1 MSTDSFVQLKH
12 DIASLYPDFEASVTR
27 AWNEVLDELSKT
39 SSEIAAQGPS
49 YVPSIEFDSLNSLPS
64 EDLARLRR
72 RGTFVLRNV
81 VPRDEAK
88 QWKADLRT
96 FVDSNPDAEGTP
108 ADNPQYFQ
116 IFYTKSQVSAR
127 AHRNV
132 LAAQTW
138 CNQLYSHSSA
148 AEPVDLAAPLT
159 YVDRFR
165 MRQPG
170 FAWGA
175 HPPHM
180 DGGAIERW
188 RDSTFRSAFEKILQG
203 DWRSHN
209 PYSLKGRIGARTST
223 EGQPNQ
229 ASIFRTFQGWLAVSD
244 TGPGEGT
251 LKVFPDILLSSAYI
265 ILRPFFSPTV
275 EPNSPHA
282 LDAENWKFGE
292 LLSF

>member
-1 MSTDSFVQLKH
+1 MTTDSFVHIKH
-12 DIASLYPDFEASVTR
+12 DIASFYPDFESR
-27 AWNEVLDELSKT
+27 ATEAWHEVLSELAQTT
-39 SSEIAAQGPS
+39 SDISNEGPS
-49 YVPSIEFDSLNSLPS
+49 YVPIIDFNSLGTLS
-64 EDLARLRR
+64 SDDLARLKR

-81 VPRDEAK
+81 VPRDEAS
-88 QWKADLRT
+88 QWKEDLRD
-96 FVDSNPDAEGTP
+96 FVSKNPNAEGTP

-116 IFYTKSQVSAR
+116 IFYTKPQVAAR
-127 AHRNV
+127 AHSNI

-138 CNQLYSHSSA
+138 CNQLYSHSSE
-148 AEPVDLAAPLT
+148 AEPVDLSAPLT

-188 RDSTFRSAFEKILQG
+188 RDPTFRSAFEKILQG

-209 PYSLKGRIGARTST
+209 PYSLKGRVGARTST

-265 ILRPFFSPTV
+265 MLRPFFSSTV
-275 EPNSPHA
+275 EPDHPKA
-282 LDAENWKFGE
+282 LDAANWKFGE
-292 LLSF
+292 F